1 MTLCGVLKDIILVF
15 ASIAIWGTQVSALQ
29 FFGYSLALG
38 GMIYYKLGAES
49 LKGFFAEGNRWWAE
63 YGAKRPAQRKMVV
76 FGAIILTLFLILG
89 GLAPTVG
96 YDTKS
101 LAKTKEYAESLLGK
115 GTGTVVTKDG
125 R

>member
-1 MTLCGVLKDIILVF
+1 MTLCGVLKDIILVL
-15 ASIAIWGTQVSALQ
+15 ASIAIWGTPVSALQ
-29 FFGYSLALG
+29 FFGYSLSLA
-38 GMIYYKLGAES
+38 GMVYYKLGAEN
-49 LKGFFAEGNRWWAE
+49 LKGFFAEGSRRWAE

-96 YDTKS
+96 YDS
-101 LAKTKEYAESLLGK
+101 KTLLKGKEYWGSLLGK

>member
-29 FFGYSLALG
+29 FFGYSLALA
-38 GMIYYKLGAES
+38 GMLYYKLGAES
-49 LKGFFAEGNRWWAE
+49 FKGFLAEGNRRWAE
-63 YGAKRPAQRKMVV
+63 YGAKHPAQRKMVV
-76 FGAIILTLFLILG
+76 FGAIILTMFLILG

-101 LAKTKEYAESLLGK
+101 LAKGKEFAESLLGK